1 MEKRELH
8 SVRTDFLNER
18 LIQVTASGQ
27 AEKNDFL
34 KAKIRPVLAKGALHF
49 QAEEFIGKQ
58 AFHKNLTAEEAV
70 DYLEGL
76 METSFRQLQLEAQDK
91 SGTVLVSKK
100 GKVTVKVKKKAAVA
114 NMAASAS
121 DQDSGSTGG
130 SDAALKAAW
139 AGGLSHNRKKRYIL
153 EEGIPVP
160 FLVELGVQ
168 TKDGAIVHAKYDK
181 FRQINRF
188 LEFIEDVLP
197 KLDKNQETRIIDFG
211 CGKSYLTFAMYYY
224 LRELEG
230 FDVNI
235 IGLDLK
241 EDVIRHCSE
250 LARSYGYDKLHFYQ
264 GDIAGYEGVS
274 SVDMVVTLHACDT
287 ATDFALAKAVEWGA
301 QVILSVPCCQHEL
314 NRQIKNEMLQ
324 PIMRYGIL
332 KERMAALITD
342 GLRAELLESKG
353 YETQLLEFIDM
364 EHTPKNI
371 LIRAV
376 KTGKKKNRESFA
388 DSMKALHVNPTLDRL
403 LYPEESISQKGE

>member
-8 SVRTDFLNER
+8 SVLTDFLNER

-114 NMAASAS
+114 NVAASAS
-121 DQDSGSTGG
+121 GQDSGSTGG

-224 LRELEG
+224 LHELKSY
-230 FDVNI
+230 DIRI

-241 EDVIRHCSE
+241 TDVIRKCNE
-250 LARSYGYDKLHFYQ
+250 LAKKYQYDKLTFLE
-264 GDIAGYEGVS
+264 GNIADYTGAEE
-274 SVDMVVTLHACDT
+274 VDMVVTLHACDT
-287 ATDFALAKAVEWGA
+287 ATDFALAKAIGWNA
-301 QVILSVPCCQHEL
+301 KVILSVPCCQHEL
-314 NRQIKNEMLQ
+314 NRQMKNDVLS
-324 PIMRYGIL
+324 PIMNYGLL
-332 KERMAALITD
+332 KERMAALVTD
-342 GLRAELLESKG
+342 GLRAEYLKREG
-353 YETQLLEFIDM
+353 YDVQVLEFIDM

-371 LIRAV
+371 LLRAV
-376 KTGKKKNRESFA
+376 KTGRRA
-388 DSMKALHVNPTLDRL
+388 DN
-403 LYPEESISQKGE
+403 EESIRACETFLRVIPTLGRLLDEKGEL

>member
-1 MEKRELH
+1 MEFLLTKIKEN
-8 SVRTDFLNER
+8 LNEQMLLLTISNPR
-18 LIQVTASGQ
+18 K
-27 AEKNDFL
+27 AEEVKKYN
-34 KAKIRPVLAKGALHF
+34 IRPILVKDKLVF
-49 QAEEFIGKQ
+49 QSAAYTKTQ
-58 AFHKNLTAEEAV
+58 VFHKNLSKRELLEEV
-70 DYLEGL
+70 EKILPLYKQV
-76 METSFRQLQLEAQDK
+76 QLQT
-91 SGTVLVSKK
+91 SGAELTALINKK
-100 GKVTVKVKKKAAVA
+100 GKAAIKVKKQNNPAVA
-114 NMAASAS
+114 KLSS
-121 DQDSGSTGG
+121 DKSH
-130 SDAALKAAW
+130 L
-139 AGGLSHNRKKRYIL
+139 LHNRTKKYIL
-153 EEGIPVP
+153 PEGVAVP
-160 FLVELGVQ
+160 FLKDLGVM
-168 TKDGAIVHAKYDK
+168 TAEGKIVRTKYDK
-181 FRQINRF
+181 YRQINRF

-197 KLDKNQETRIIDFG
+197 HLPKDREITILDFG

-314 NRQIKNEMLQ
+314 NRQIRNETLQ

-353 YETQLLEFIDM
+353 YDTQLLEFIDM

-376 KTGKKKNRESFA
+376 KTGKKKSRDSFA

-403 LYPEESISQKGE
+403 LYPDESASQKGE

>member
-1 MEKRELH
+1 MEKRELR
-8 SVRTDFLNER
+8 SVLTDFLNER

-70 DYLEGL
+70 DYLE
-76 METSFRQLQLEAQDK
+76 
-91 SGTVLVSKK
+91 VLVSKK
-100 GKVTVKVKKKAAVA
+100 GKITVKVKKKAAVA
-114 NMAASAS
+114 IVAASAFG
-121 DQDSGSTGG
+121 QDSGSTGG

-224 LRELEG
+224 LKVLKGYPVR
-230 FDVNI
+230 I
-235 IGLDLK
+235 TGLDLK
-241 EDVIRHCSE
+241 TDVIEHCSR
-250 LARSYGYDKLHFYQ
+250 LAKKFGYDSLEFLH
-264 GDIAGYEGVS
+264 GDIASYEGTDE
-274 SVDMVVTLHACDT
+274 VDMVVTLHACDT
-287 ATDFALAKAVEWGA
+287 ATDYALEKAVRWNA
-301 QVILSVPCCQHEL
+301 KVILSVPCCQHEVNKQMKSEL
-314 NRQIKNEMLQ
+314 FA
-324 PIMRYGIL
+324 PVFHYGII
-332 KERMAALITD
+332 KERMAALYTD
-342 GLRAELLESKG
+342 ALRAEVLEAMG
-353 YETQLLEFIDM
+353 YRVQILEFIDM
-364 EHTPKNI
+364 EHTPKNL

-376 KTGKKKNRESFA
+376 KQGKRKENREA
-388 DSMKALHVNPTLDRL
+388 IEAILKEIHTEPTLYRL
-403 LYPEESISQKGE
+403 LMEEK

>member
-1 MEKRELH
+1 MEKREIH
-8 SVRTDFLNER
+8 SVLTDFLNER
-18 LIQVTASGQ
+18 LMQVTASGQ

-34 KAKIRPVLAKGALHF
+34 KAKIRPVLTKGVLHF

-100 GKVTVKVKKKAAVA
+100 GKVTVKVKKKAAVVNA
-114 NMAASAS
+114 ISSSGQEVVCS
-121 DQDSGSTGG
+121 DG

-168 TKDGAIVHAKYDK
+168 TKDGAIIHAKYDK

-197 KLDKNQETRIIDFG
+197 KLDKNKETRIIDFG

-224 LRELEG
+224 LKVLKGYLVR
-230 FDVNI
+230 I
-235 IGLDLK
+235 TGLDLK
-241 EDVIRHCSE
+241 TDVIEHCSR
-250 LARSYGYDKLHFYQ
+250 LAKKFGYESLEFLH
-264 GDIAGYEGVS
+264 GDIASYEGTDE
-274 SVDMVVTLHACDT
+274 VDMVVTLHACDT
-287 ATDFALAKAVEWGA
+287 ATDYALEKAVRWNA
-301 QVILSVPCCQHEL
+301 KVILSVPCCQHEVNKQMESEL
-314 NRQIKNEMLQ
+314 FA
-324 PIMRYGIL
+324 PVFHYGII
-332 KERMAALITD
+332 KERMAALYTD
-342 GLRAELLESKG
+342 ALRAEVLEAMG
-353 YETQLLEFIDM
+353 YRVQILEFIDM
-364 EHTPKNI
+364 EHTPKNL

-376 KTGKKKNRESFA
+376 KQGKRKENREA
-388 DSMKALHVNPTLDRL
+388 IEAILKEIHTEPTLYRL
-403 LYPEESISQKGE
+403 LMEEK

>member
-8 SVRTDFLNER
+8 SVLTDFLNER
-18 LIQVTASGQ
+18 LMQVTASGQ

-34 KAKIRPVLAKGALHF
+34 KAKIRPVLTKGVLHF

-100 GKVTVKVKKKAAVA
+100 GKITVKVKKRAAVA
-114 NMAASAS
+114 NVAASAS
-121 DQDSGSTGG
+121 GQNSGATGG

-224 LRELEG
+224 LKVLKGYPVR
-230 FDVNI
+230 I
-235 IGLDLK
+235 TGLDLK
-241 EDVIRHCSE
+241 TDVIEHCSR
-250 LARSYGYDKLHFYQ
+250 LAKKFGYD
-264 GDIAGYEGVS
+264 
-274 SVDMVVTLHACDT
+274 
-287 ATDFALAKAVEWGA
+287 
-301 QVILSVPCCQHEL
+301 
-314 NRQIKNEMLQ
+314 
-324 PIMRYGIL
+324 
-332 KERMAALITD
+332 
-342 GLRAELLESKG
+342 
-353 YETQLLEFIDM
+353 
-364 EHTPKNI
+364 
-371 LIRAV
+371 
-376 KTGKKKNRESFA
+376 
-388 DSMKALHVNPTLDRL
+388 
-403 LYPEESISQKGE
+403 

>member
-8 SVRTDFLNER
+8 SVLTDFFNKR
-18 LIQVTASGQ
+18 LIQATASGQ

-34 KAKIRPVLAKGALHF
+34 KAKIRPVLAKGVLHF

-70 DYLEGL
+70 DYLQGL
-76 METSFRQLQLEAQDK
+76 METSFRQLQLEARDK

-114 NMAASAS
+114 NVAASAS
-121 DQDSGSTGG
+121 GG
-130 SDAALKAAW
+130 SDAALQTAW
-139 AGGLSHNRKKRYIL
+139 ANGLSHNRKKRYIL

-224 LRELEG
+224 LKVLKGYPVR
-230 FDVNI
+230 I
-235 IGLDLK
+235 TGLDLK
-241 EDVIRHCSE
+241 TDVIEHCSR
-250 LARSYGYDKLHFYQ
+250 LAKKFGYDSLEFLH
-264 GDIAGYEGVS
+264 GDIASYEGTDE
-274 SVDMVVTLHACDT
+274 VDMVVTLHACDT
-287 ATDFALAKAVEWGA
+287 ATDYALEKAVRWNA
-301 QVILSVPCCQHEL
+301 KVILSVPCCQHEVNKQMESEL
-314 NRQIKNEMLQ
+314 FA
-324 PIMRYGIL
+324 PVFHYGII
-332 KERMAALITD
+332 KERMAALYTD
-342 GLRAELLESKG
+342 ALRAEVLEAMG
-353 YETQLLEFIDM
+353 YRVQILEFIDM
-364 EHTPKNI
+364 EHTPKNL

-376 KTGKKKNRESFA
+376 KQGKRKENREA
-388 DSMKALHVNPTLDRL
+388 IEAILKEIHTEPTLYRL
-403 LYPEESISQKGE
+403 LMEEK